1 MRSLILI
8 PECDPS
14 IRIYICSISGMLP
27 DSHSVIML
35 EAPVLVLVDAKEDPN
50 VLVIE
55 EGLAFELSFDCVN
68 SYKLGSKC
76 GST

>member
-1 MRSLILI
+1 
-8 PECDPS
+8 
-14 IRIYICSISGMLP
+14 MLP